1 MMQFIKPTTKRISAI
16 WTRENG
22 NATIEFAFFFPLLV
36 SLLLSTVEI
45 GILTIRN
52 TMLERAVD
60 LTVRDLRLGK
70 LTNPETGEGPTQDSL
85 RELICER
92 SSVVPRCRDRLL
104 IELRP
109 VSTVTWTPLA
119 SETTCRNSDLE
130 LNPPI
135 TFNPGA
141 SHQMVLIRVCAVFTP
156 VFPTTKLG
164 VHMSNDALGGYALV
178 ASSAFVNEPT

>member
-1 MMQFIKPTTKRISAI
+1 MTVFITPLLARLRSFAR
-16 WTRENG
+16 REKG
-22 NATIEFAFFFPLLV
+22 NATIEFALFFPMLV
-36 SLLLSTVEI
+36 TLLLSTVEL

-52 TMLERAVD
+52 TLLEHSVD

-70 LTNPETGEGPTQDSL
+70 INQPTQEKIRD
-85 RELICER
+85 LICAR
-92 SSVVPRCRDRLL
+92 SSVVQDCENRLL

-119 SETTCRNSDLE
+119 TETTCRNRDE
-130 LNPPI
+130 TINPVV

-141 SHQMVLIRVCAVFTP
+141 SHEMILVRVCAVFKP
-156 VFPTTKLG
+156 VFPYTTLG
-164 VHMSNDALGGYALV
+164 MQLGRDALGGYALV